1 MKTEWTKETSLFQG
15 TGEKLVGRG
24 KNGLRSLPT
33 IFKTRF
39 PPTESLE
46 QATKRNTLSWKLKA
60 SNNAINRSQNK
71 NQLKVG
77 RMRPSIKSGRK
88 SYHNIGTVRS
98 LILLRLTDMKC
109 SFQIAPTIFSTIHN
123 SDWLQDNKMYVLVD
137 VSSITRVTRA
147 SVRTF
152 HFFQMPFP
160 QLVVATPL
168 WQRWCGRLPGLQL
181 KGNAA
186 KSFFQIKRLFNGEN
200 WEGQPRELTIIQ
212 NWQTNQY
219 STVSTKTMGW
229 MLLKRGKESRE
240 LTNSIS
246 LLSISNFT
254 TCSLFFSY
262 FSLIVPHVLY

>member
-1 MKTEWTKETSLFQG
+1 METEWTKETSLFQG
-15 TGEKLVGRG
+15 AGEKLVGRG

-60 SNNAINRSQNK
+60 NNNAINRSQNK

-77 RMRPSIKSGRK
+77 RMRPLIKSGRK

-109 SFQIAPTIFSTIHN
+109 SFQIAPTIFSTIRN

-186 KSFFQIKRLFNGEN
+186 KSFFQIKSLFNKEN

-254 TCSLFFSY
+254 TCTVIFREL
-262 FSLIVPHVLY
+262 L